1 MQNKQKTLNLLG
13 LAQRAG
19 KLATGFDAV
28 KLALNKNQVKL
39 IFIGS
44 DVSQNTK
51 DKLAFLLRKE
61 ALERHLELLNLRK
74 KKIETIEIFS
84 SQEIT
89 QALGKERKLVAVTDS
104 GFSKAIKKNLNEGV

>member
-13 LAQRAG
+13 LAQKAG

-28 KLALNKNQVKL
+28 KISLSKNQAKL
-39 IFIGS
+39 IFIGN

-51 DKLAFLLRKE
+51 DKLAFI
-61 ALERHLELLNLRK
+61 LRK

>member
-19 KLATGFDAV
+19 KLATGFDAE

-51 DKLAFLLRKE
+51 DKLAFL
-61 ALERHLELLNLRK
+61 LRK

>member
-51 DKLAFLLRKE
+51 DKLAFLLRK
-61 ALERHLELLNLRK
+61 

-104 GFSKAIKKNLNEGV
+104 EFSKAIKKNLNEGV

>member
-39 IFIGS
+39 IIIGS

-51 DKLAFLLRKE
+51 DKLAFLLRK
-61 ALERHLELLNLRK
+61 
-74 KKIETIEIFS
+74 KKIETIKIFS

>member
-51 DKLAFLLRKE
+51 VKLAFL
-61 ALERHLELLNLRK
+61 LRK

>member
-13 LAQRAG
+13 LAQKAG

-28 KLALNKNQVKL
+28 KISLSKNQAKL

-51 DKLAFLLRKE
+51 DKLAFLM
-61 ALERHLELLNLRK
+61 RK
-74 KKIETIEIFS
+74 KDVFS
-84 SQEIT
+84 SAEIT
-89 QALGKERKLVAVTDS
+89 QALGKERKLVSVTDS
-104 GFSKAIKKNLNEGV
+104 GFSKAMIKNLNEGV

>member
-51 DKLAFLLRKE
+51 DKLAFLLRK
-61 ALERHLELLNLRK
+61 
-74 KKIETIEIFS
+74 KKIETI
-84 SQEIT
+84 QEIT

-104 GFSKAIKKNLNEGV
+104 EFSKAIKKNLNEGV

>member
-1 MQNKQKTLNLLG
+1 M
-13 LAQRAG
+13 AQRAG

-51 DKLAFLLRKE
+51 DKLAFL
-61 ALERHLELLNLRK
+61 LRK

>member
-51 DKLAFLLRKE
+51 DKLAFLLRK
-61 ALERHLELLNLRK
+61 

-104 GFSKAIKKNLNEGV
+104 GFSIAIKKNLNEGV

>member
-1 MQNKQKTLNLLG
+1 M
-13 LAQRAG
+13 
-19 KLATGFDAV
+19 

-51 DKLAFLLRKE
+51 DKLAFL
-61 ALERHLELLNLRK
+61 LRK

>member
-13 LAQRAG
+13 LAQKAG

-28 KLALNKNQVKL
+28 KISLSKNQAKL

-51 DKLAFLLRKE
+51 DKLAFLM
-61 ALERHLELLNLRK
+61 RK
-74 KKIETIEIFS
+74 KDHLIRAGPSMEPVMCGREHDR
-84 SQEIT
+84 
-89 QALGKERKLVAVTDS
+89 QAAS
-104 GFSKAIKKNLNEGV
+104 

>member
-51 DKLAFLLRKE
+51 DKLAFLLRK
-61 ALERHLELLNLRK
+61 

>member
-51 DKLAFLLRKE
+51 DKLAFLLRK
-61 ALERHLELLNLRK
+61 

-104 GFSKAIKKNLNEGV
+104 GFSKAIKKNLNEGVWFDG

>member
-1 MQNKQKTLNLLG
+1 LQNKQKTLNLLG

-51 DKLAFLLRKE
+51 DKLAFLLRK
-61 ALERHLELLNLRK
+61 

>member
-51 DKLAFLLRKE
+51 DKLAFLLRK
-61 ALERHLELLNLRK
+61 
-74 KKIETIEIFS
+74 KKIETIKIFS

>member
-1 MQNKQKTLNLLG
+1 MQNKQKTLHLLG

-51 DKLAFLLRKE
+51 DKLAFLLRK
-61 ALERHLELLNLRK
+61 

>member
-1 MQNKQKTLNLLG
+1 MQNKKKTLNLLG

-39 IFIGS
+39 IIIGS

-51 DKLAFLLRKE
+51 DKLTFL
-61 ALERHLELLNLRK
+61 LRK
-74 KKIETIEIFS
+74 KKIETIKIFS

>member
-51 DKLAFLLRKE
+51 DKLAFLLRK
-61 ALERHLELLNLRK
+61 

-104 GFSKAIKKNLNEGV
+104 GFSKAIKKN

>member
-51 DKLAFLLRKE
+51 DKLAFLLRK
-61 ALERHLELLNLRK
+61 

-89 QALGKERKLVAVTDS
+89 QTLGKERKLVAVTDS

>member
-51 DKLAFLLRKE
+51 DKLAFLLRK
-61 ALERHLELLNLRK
+61 

-104 GFSKAIKKNLNEGV
+104 GFSKAIKKNLNCLLYTSDAADEY

>member
-51 DKLAFLLRKE
+51 DKLAFLLRQ
-61 ALERHLELLNLRK
+61 K
-74 KKIETIEIFS
+74 KISTIETIEIFS

>member
-51 DKLAFLLRKE
+51 DKLAFLLRK
-61 ALERHLELLNLRK
+61 

-89 QALGKERKLVAVTDS
+89 QALEKRE
-104 GFSKAIKKNLNEGV
+104 N